1 MNPIR
6 GFGACTDISK
16 DDKWVSKYYLSKD
29 DKWVSKNY
37 LSKDDKFG

>member
-16 DDKWVSKYYLSKD
+16 DDKWVSKYNLSKD
-29 DKWVSKNY
+29 E
-37 LSKDDKFG
+37 KFG